1 MNIAFFGGSFDP
13 PHKGHKKIINKSLE
27 IFDKVLIIP
36 NSKSVDK
43 KKLLIESSNHR
54 FNMLNLMFDNS
65 NVEIVDYEIKSKL
78 PNYTYY
84 TLKFLMNKYKK
95 DNISMIIGQDQLL
108 NLTNW
113 YNYEYI
119 IDNIS
124 IVCFRRNFKNL
135 NFQKDIYKVAKINF
149 IDFECD
155 ISSTDIRMQLSNRNQ
170 AQSEKSKFSSNSF
183 FDYSLDSKVLK
194 YINNENL
201 YLC

>member
-1 MNIAFFGGSFDP
+1 MKIAFFGGSFDP
-13 PHKGHKKIINKSLE
+13 PHEGHKKIINKSLE

-43 KKLLIESSNHR
+43 KKNLIESSNHR
-54 FNMLNLMFDNS
+54 FNMLKLMFDYS
-65 NVEIVDYEIKSKL
+65 NVEVVDYEIKSNL
-78 PNYTYY
+78 PNYTFN
-84 TLKFLMNKYKK
+84 TLKFLKNKYKK

-113 YNYEYI
+113 YNYKYI
-119 IDNIS
+119 IQNAS
-124 IVCFRRNFKNL
+124 IFCFRRNLKKINL
-135 NFQKDIYKVAKINF
+135 EKDFCKIAKINF

-155 ISSTDIRMQLSNRNQ
+155 ISSTDIRIQLNSRKQ
-170 AQSEKSKFSSNSF
+170 IQSDQSKFSSNNF
-183 FDYSLDSKVLK
+183 FNYSLDAKVLK

>member
-1 MNIAFFGGSFDP
+1 MKIAFFGGSFDP

-43 KKLLIESSNHR
+43 KKMLIESSNHR

-84 TLKFLMNKYKK
+84 TLKFLMNKYKE

-119 IDNIS
+119 IENTS
-124 IVCFRRNFKNL
+124 IICFRRNFKNL

-170 AQSEKSKFSSNSF
+170 IQSEKSKFSSNSF

>member
-1 MNIAFFGGSFDP
+1 MKIAFFGGSFDP

-43 KKLLIESSNHR
+43 KKMLIESSNHR

-119 IDNIS
+119 IQNIS
-124 IVCFRRNFKNL
+124 IICFRRNFKNS
-135 NFQKDIYKVAKINF
+135 NFQKNIYKVAKINF

-170 AQSEKSKFSSNSF
+170 THSEKSKFSSNSF

>member
-119 IDNIS
+119 IQNIS
-124 IVCFRRNFKNL
+124 IICFRRNFKNS
-135 NFQKDIYKVAKINF
+135 NFQKNIYKVAKINF

-170 AQSEKSKFSSNSF
+170 IQSEKSKFSSNSF

>member
-43 KKLLIESSNHR
+43 KKMLIESSNHR

-119 IDNIS
+119 IKNVS
-124 IVCFRRNFKNL
+124 IICFRRNFKNL

-170 AQSEKSKFSSNSF
+170 TQSEKSKFI
-183 FDYSLDSKVLK
+183 LATL
-194 YINNENL
+194 
-201 YLC
+201 

>member
-1 MNIAFFGGSFDP
+1 
-13 PHKGHKKIINKSLE
+13 
-27 IFDKVLIIP
+27 
-36 NSKSVDK
+36 
-43 KKLLIESSNHR
+43 
-54 FNMLNLMFDNS
+54 
-65 NVEIVDYEIKSKL
+65 
-78 PNYTYY
+78 
-84 TLKFLMNKYKK
+84 MNKYKK

-119 IDNIS
+119 IENIS
-124 IVCFRRNFKNL
+124 IICFRRNFKNL
-135 NFQKDIYKVAKINF
+135 NFKKDIYKVAKINF

-170 AQSEKSKFSSNSF
+170 TQSEKSEFSSNSF

>member
-119 IDNIS
+119 IKNVS
-124 IVCFRRNFKNL
+124 IICFRRNFKNL

-170 AQSEKSKFSSNSF
+170 IQSEKSKFSSNSF

>member
-84 TLKFLMNKYKK
+84 TLKFLMNKYKE

-119 IDNIS
+119 IENIS
-124 IVCFRRNFKNL
+124 IICFRRNFKNS
-135 NFQKDIYKVAKINF
+135 NFQKNIYKFAKINF

-170 AQSEKSKFSSNSF
+170 TQSEKSKFSSNSF

>member
-1 MNIAFFGGSFDP
+1 MKIAFFGGSFDP
-13 PHKGHKKIINKSLE
+13 PHKGHKKIINKSLD

-43 KKLLIESSNHR
+43 KKMLIESSSHR

-65 NVEIVDYEIKSKL
+65 SVEIVDYEIKSKL

-119 IDNIS
+119 IQNIR
-124 IVCFRRNFKNL
+124 IVCFRRNFKYL
-135 NFQKDIYKVAKINF
+135 NFKKDIYKVAKINF

-155 ISSTDIRMQLSNRNQ
+155 ISSTDIRRQLSNRNQ
-170 AQSEKSKFSSNSF
+170 TQTEKSKFSSNKF
-183 FDYSLDSKVLK
+183 FNYSLDSKVLK

>member
-36 NSKSVDK
+36 SSKSVDK
-43 KKLLIESSNHR
+43 KKMLIESSNHR
-54 FNMLNLMFDNS
+54 FNMLNLMFDNP

-119 IDNIS
+119 IENIS
-124 IVCFRRNFKNL
+124 IICFRRNFKNS
-135 NFQKDIYKVAKINF
+135 NFQKNIYKVAKINF

-170 AQSEKSKFSSNSF
+170 IQSEKSKFSSNSF

>member
-1 MNIAFFGGSFDP
+1 MKIGFFGGSFDP

-43 KKLLIESSNHR
+43 KKMLIESSNHR
-54 FNMLNLMFDNS
+54 FNMLNLMFDYS

-84 TLKFLMNKYKK
+84 TLKFLMNKYKQ

-108 NLTNW
+108 NLINW
-113 YNYEYI
+113 YNYKYI
-119 IDNIS
+119 IQNVS

-155 ISSTDIRMQLSNRNQ
+155 ISSTDIRTQLSNRNQ
-170 AQSEKSKFSSNSF
+170 IKSEKYKFSPNKF
-183 FDYSLDSKVLK
+183 FNYSLDSKVLK